1 MTQEIVVQAENKSL
15 LDIVARAA
23 MDPNVD
29 PQKMNALLDIQERI
43 MNKQAEI
50 EFNKALIR
58 AQKNMPRVK
67 KDGELKN
74 KAGQTVAKYMRFED
88 IDDKIR
94 VVYEAEGFSIV
105 DSQKENE
112 NGTVTI
118 FTTVIHEA
126 GHSMTV
132 QITVPKDKE
141 NGLKTALQAAVSTV
155 SVGRRINICN
165 IFRIVGTDEACG
177 DGASNIPFIT
187 ADQASEIMN
196 LINETGTDTRKML
209 ETMTKGAVSISEI
222 IRTDYER
229 IKNAL
234 LIKKSR
240 MESQN
245 DIS

>member
-1 MTQEIVVQAENKSL
+1 MTQELAIQAENRSL
-15 LDIVARAA
+15 LDIVAKAA

-155 SVGRRINICN
+155 SVGRRVNVCN
-165 IFRIVGTDEACG
+165 IFRIVGEDDSYTPQGDESGVYITQEQAGEIAALVVETETDAG
-177 DGASNIPFIT
+177 
-187 ADQASEIMN
+187 
-196 LINETGTDTRKML
+196 LML
-209 ETMTKGAVSISEI
+209 SKMTKGSKTIETILRS
-222 IRTDYER
+222 DYVR

-234 LIKKSR
+234 LTKKSR
-240 MESQN
+240 MGVSE
-245 DIS
+245 